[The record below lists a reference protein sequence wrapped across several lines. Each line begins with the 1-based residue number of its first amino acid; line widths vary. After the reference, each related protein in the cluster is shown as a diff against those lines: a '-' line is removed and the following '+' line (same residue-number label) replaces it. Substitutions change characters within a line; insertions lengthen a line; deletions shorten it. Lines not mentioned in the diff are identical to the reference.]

1 MSATST
7 GALDN
12 PDTRIE
18 FAAKGRVE
26 GLVVPEGVAV
36 PPELGRDI
44 DWALAGNATRDG
56 STVDLSSLSTEGAG
70 LALTGAGHL
79 AGGGQT
85 IDGNVRLAVAD
96 LRPFSG
102 FVGHPL
108 AGSIELAADAEGE
121 GTSGFKARI
130 QGLAKG
136 LRTGIAAGD
145 ALLGDSVTLAGAAQ
159 RDAAGELI
167 VDQLS
172 LVGAAVISPATH
184 GSIRLRT
191 GSTRH

>member
-1 MSATST
+1 MSATPT

-70 LALTGAGHL
+70 LGSHRSRTSRRRRADQSTGMC
-79 AGGGQT
+79 
-85 IDGNVRLAVAD
+85 V
-96 LRPFSG
+96 LRSP
-102 FVGHPL
+102 
-108 AGSIELAADAEGE
+108 
-121 GTSGFKARI
+121 TSARSP
-130 QGLAKG
+130 AS
-136 LRTGIAAGD
+136 
-145 ALLGDSVTLAGAAQ
+145 SVTP
-159 RDAAGELI
+159 
-167 VDQLS
+167 
-172 LVGAAVISPATH
+172 SPA
-184 GSIRLRT
+184 R
-191 GSTRH
+191 